1 MINRQVFLSE
11 TLLAGFS
18 EAPLGVGALR
28 ASRMHKAASGALA
41 AFLLASPL
49 LLLFTAVDNSSSHT
63 TWQAQPSR
71 FLDYARRYAL

>member
-1 MINRQVFLSE
+1 
-11 TLLAGFS
+11 
-18 EAPLGVGALR
+18 
-28 ASRMHKAASGALA
+28 MHKAASGALA

-63 TWQAQPSR
+63 TWQAQPGR